1 MVYPIADGH
10 AQRTCILS
18 GLQQKIY
25 SEKLVTLRELEAGL
39 KLAVDDAAQATKDEY
54 FWRAVELS
62 TKIVAVACDLF
73 IANAEDAA
81 GPTGKAVSTVYDV
94 AKLTVDAFNGDL
106 GTAKAI
112 LYSAG
117 GKADVLSFYL
127 KSAGSDKAKF
137 VDHAKTLVSLG
148 YDLFDYFKDGKI
160 AAMTSPSGNIGARR
174 TALAQLRR
182 IQAQIARTE
191 EALAACME
199 R

>member
-1 MVYPIADGH
+1 MVYPIADFQN
-10 AQRTCILS
+10 QRTCILS

-39 KLAVDDAAQATKDEY
+39 KLAVADAAQATKDEY
-54 FWRAVELS
+54 YWRAVEVSAKLVS
-62 TKIVAVACDLF
+62 VSCDLL
-73 IANAEDAA
+73 ITGLEDGA
-81 GPTGKAVSTVYDV
+81 GPAGKAVSTVYDV

-117 GKADVLSFYL
+117 GKADALSYYL
-127 KSAGSDKAKF
+127 ESAGSSKARF
-137 VDHAKTLVSLG
+137 VGHAKTLVNLG
-148 YDLFDYFKDGKI
+148 YDLFDYLKDGKI

-191 EALAACME
+191 EALAACMKP
-199 R
+199 